1 MMCICIYVCIPPYIY
16 IYININITINID
28 IFIFIFAVWVEK
40 QIEFGPPGL
49 NSDRRAEFSLPRCPL
64 LQPLSARCVT
74 GPAVHSGDCDSW
86 QFAAVTAE
94 WKTARASSRPPSLH
108 PLYWLSGRA
117 ALTSHQA
124 TPDCVWTVGE
134 SR

>member
-1 MMCICIYVCIPPYIY
+1 M
-16 IYININITINID
+16 
-28 IFIFIFAVWVEK
+28 FVER

-74 GPAVHSGDCDSW
+74 GPAVHSGDCDSR

-94 WKTARASSRPPSLH
+94 WKQLEPPPALPPSTPVLTFRKGCSDQSPSH
-108 PLYWLSGRA
+108 PILRL
-117 ALTSHQA
+117 
-124 TPDCVWTVGE
+124 DCG
-134 SR
+134 